1 MTVSNTVMNGFNL
14 YKKIIPENEKVV
26 WFENAVIRLNT
37 ANQCSWK
44 KNITITSE
52 NANVS
57 AKIFLEK
64 YPNISFIISPTP
76 LNQLGLS
83 ISMSMKLP
91 QRFTILQMQD
101 IIAITEEIQR
111 VTEST
116 CMQFKA

>member
-44 KNITITSE
+44 KNITITNE

-101 IIAITEEIQR
+101 IIAITEKIQH

>member
-1 MTVSNTVMNGFNL
+1 MTVSNSVMNGFNP

-26 WFENAVIRLNT
+26 WFENAIIRLNT
-37 ANQCSWK
+37 ADQLSWK
-44 KNITITSE
+44 KNITIANE
-52 NANVS
+52 EGNVS

-64 YPNISFIISPTP
+64 YPNISFVISPTP

-91 QRFTILQMQD
+91 QRFTLLQMQD
-101 IIAITEEIQR
+101 IISIVEEIQR
-111 VTEST
+111 VTESA